1 MSNLL
6 KSLVLSLIMIMFS
19 ISVATNSLNDEV
31 EISTLE
37 QIDET
42 MKVILPANQ
51 LNQPGH
57 QEGSVFTD
65 STLSSG
71 YRHTCVI
78 LDNGSVSCWGSN
90 NAGQLGTITS
100 ASAIASPIMTSS
112 LGTGRTAVSIT
123 SGMYHTCAILD
134 NGAVSCWG
142 WGGDGQIGNGQTASF
157 PVTPTLTNSLGSGRT
172 AIAISAGDY
181 HTCAI
186 LDNGAVSCWGYGGTG
201 TIGNGAFSN
210 QLSPTLT
217 NSLGSGRT
225 AIAISSGGYHT
236 CVILDN
242 GAVSCWGANSEG
254 QLGDGGTTSQST
266 PALTSSL
273 GSGRTAVAIS
283 SGGWH
288 TCAILDNGTVSCWGY
303 SSNGQLGNGGTT
315 NKTSP
320 TLTSSLGTGR
330 TAVAISSGG
339 WHTCAVL
346 DNSSVS
352 CWGLTE
358 GGRLGA
364 GGDGNLFIN
373 QSTPILV
380 NDLGTGQK
388 AVAIS
393 TGGFHSCAIIENSS
407 LLCWGWNN
415 NGQLGMGEMINATP
429 GPTSSLG
436 IGRTAVAITS
446 GNYHTCAL
454 LDNDSVSCWGRG
466 DIGQLGNGG
475 TSDKSTPALSSSFGT
490 ARTVSEVSSGGS
502 HTCAILD
509 NGSISCWGYGN
520 EGQLGNGG
528 TANKTSPTLTS
539 SLGSGRTAVAIS
551 SGEVHTCAILDNGEV
566 YCWGSN
572 SNGQLGNG
580 GNTNQTSPT
589 LTNSFGT
596 GRTAVAISSG
606 GWHTCAI
613 LDNGAVSCWGRGDS
627 GQIGNG
633 YNFNTTTPTLT
644 NNLGI
649 SNGSYNK
656 AIDISSGLWHTCVA
670 LDTGESKCWGA
681 GNYGQLGNGATNDS
695 YQPTLTLSLGT
706 GRTVEHI
713 SAGPAHTCAI
723 LDDGSVSC
731 WGYGQYG
738 QIGNG
743 ATIDTS
749 SPAQVSSFGNNRTAV
764 ALSTGE
770 QHTCAILDDGSVS
783 CWGFYYN
790 GELGDGE
797 YGKFRVSP
805 TETSGFGIGRTIA
818 LSERDFDNN
827 GVLNIFQAEK
837 SSTDSDGDGF
847 NDTVDDFDQNMYR
860 SVDCN
865 SGTYG
870 RYLCVDAPLGKYVPL
885 NSAIYATDSSP
896 GYYVDLTGQS
906 SQTPCAIG
914 TYQAESSQTSC
925 DDADA
930 GHYVSQTAQSG
941 QYVCS
946 AGTFQ
951 ASTGQSNCINADVG
965 HYVNQSAA
973 TVQTPCA
980 LGTYQPFSGQT
991 SCNLASTGHYVDQS
1005 GQSSQITCAV
1015 GTYNP
1020 NYGSTISSDCVSAN
1034 PGYYVDQIGQSSE
1047 IACSPGSYNPNYGS
1061 TTSSACLDSDAGYYV
1076 SNFGQSSQSICEF
1089 GTYQSLTGQTSCDDA
1104 DAGYYVDNYGQSTQT
1119 PCSSGTYQ
1127 SLTGQTSCDDADI
1140 GYYAGLPGQSWQ
1152 TYCSVGTYQSLTG
1165 QISCDDADAG
1175 HYVDNY
1181 GQSTQTPCSSGTYQS
1196 LTGQI
1201 SCDDA
1206 DTGHYIDQAGQSS
1219 QIPCPVGTY
1228 QSLTGQIS
1236 CEEAYAGY
1244 YVDQVGQSNEIPCPI
1259 GTYNP
1264 NMSATNISA
1273 CVDADSGYYIDQT
1286 GQSSQTPCPIGTF
1299 QSLTGQTSCDDASTG
1314 YYVDQVGQS
1323 NETPCSPG
1331 TYNPNNG
1338 ATSSSSCVD
1347 ADSGYYVGQTG
1358 QSNQTVCS
1366 IGTYQPYS
1374 SQSSCNDADVGYY
1387 VDQIGQTSQI
1397 ACPVGTYQSENGLG
1411 SCNDAAPGYYVEQT
1425 SQSSQTPCPVG
1436 SYQTEMGQASC
1447 DNADPGYYV
1456 DSLLGVG
1463 QSSQNSCPVGTYN
1476 PYIGS
1481 TSPSGCFETGI
1492 GYFVNGTAQ
1501 SSQIPC
1507 AIGTYQALT
1516 GQTNCNYAEIGFY
1529 VSQIGSASQT
1539 KCPEGTSTNNNGSIN
1554 ETECLTDSDLDM
1566 LPNGIDDDDDG
1577 DGTLDSD
1584 DAFPLDS
1591 KEDADT
1597 DGDGVG
1603 DNLQTK
1609 LEAEAQT
1616 QMLIIGG
1623 ISLVVM
1629 AIAVL
1634 FYFKRKRGLEGRVVK
1649 ETPSNKD
1656 FNQFA
1661 IPITTQQLTQS
1672 VVTEPAVVQQWTDEN
1687 GNTWRSMDNGI
1698 TLWWDG
1704 TDWQQT

>member
-1 MSNLL
+1 MVML
-6 KSLVLSLIMIMFS
+6 S
-19 ISVATNSLNDEV
+19 ISVVTNSLNDEP
-31 EISTLE
+31 EISTLT

-57 QEGSVFTD
+57 QEGSIFTD

-71 YRHTCVI
+71 RGHTCAI

-90 NAGQLGTITS
+90 SAGQLGMMTS
-100 ASAIASPIMTSS
+100 AAALSSPIMTSS
-112 LGTGRTAVSIT
+112 LGTGRTAVSIA

-142 WGGDGQIGNGQTASF
+142 WGGDGQIGNGQTTSIPAS
-157 PVTPTLTNSLGSGRT
+157 PTLTSSFGSGRT
-172 AIAISAGDY
+172 AIAISAGNY
-181 HTCAI
+181 HTCVI
-186 LDNGAVSCWGYGGTG
+186 LDNGAVSCWGYGGSG
-201 TIGNGAFSN
+201 AIGNGVFSN

-225 AIAISSGGYHT
+225 AVAISSGGFHTCAVLDNASVSCWGWNDEGQLGNGGTTYQSSPTLTSSLGSGRTAVAISAGERHT

-242 GAVSCWGANSEG
+242 GAVSCWGWNNGG
-254 QLGDGGTTSQST
+254 QLGSGGITNKTVPT
-266 PALTSSL
+266 LTSSL

-283 SGGWH
+283 SGGYH
-288 TCAILDNGTVSCWGY
+288 TCAVLDNASVSCWGENEGGRLGAGGNGDLLINQSTPILVNGFGIGEKAVAISLGRY
-303 SSNGQLGNGGTT
+303 HSCAVIENGSLLCWGWNDDGQLGNGDMIH
-315 NKTSP
+315 P
-320 TLTSSLGTGR
+320 TPTQTSSLGTGR
-330 TAVAISSGG
+330 TAVQIS
-339 WHTCAVL
+339 
-346 DNSSVS
+346 
-352 CWGLTE
+352 
-358 GGRLGA
+358 
-364 GGDGNLFIN
+364 
-373 QSTPILV
+373 
-380 NDLGTGQK
+380 
-388 AVAIS
+388 
-393 TGGFHSCAIIENSS
+393 
-407 LLCWGWNN
+407 
-415 NGQLGMGEMINATP
+415 
-429 GPTSSLG
+429 
-436 IGRTAVAITS
+436 S
-446 GNYHTCAL
+446 GNYHTCTL
-454 LDNDSVSCWGRG
+454 LDNDTVSCWGSNS
-466 DIGQLGNGG
+466 IGQLGNGG
-475 TSDKSTPALSSSFGT
+475 TFDKSTPTLSGSVGT
-490 ARTVSEVSSGGS
+490 VLTASEVSSGGS

-509 NGSISCWGYGN
+509 NGSISCWGWN
-520 EGQLGNGG
+520 DDGQLGNGG
-528 TANKTSPTLTS
+528 TTNLTTPTLTS

-551 SGEVHTCAILDNGEV
+551 SGESHTCAILDNGEV
-566 YCWGSN
+566 SCWGSN

-589 LTNSFGT
+589 LTNSLGT

-613 LDNGAVSCWGRGDS
+613 LDNGAVSCWGRGDF

-633 YNFNTTTPTLT
+633 YNFNTTTPTPT
-644 NNLGI
+644 NSLGI
-649 SNGSYNK
+649 SNGIYNK
-656 AIDISSGLWHTCVA
+656 AIGISSGLWHTCVA
-670 LDTGESKCWGA
+670 LDNGESKCWGH
-681 GNYGQLGNGATNDS
+681 GGYGQLGNGATTDS
-695 YQPTLTLSLGT
+695 YQPTITLSLGT
-706 GRTVEHI
+706 GRTVENI
-713 SAGPAHTCAI
+713 SVGPAHTCAL

-749 SPAQVSSFGNNRTAV
+749 SPTQVSSFGNNRTAV
-764 ALSTGE
+764 ALSAGE

-783 CWGFYYN
+783 CWGFYYR
-790 GELGDGE
+790 GALGNGE
-797 YGKFRVSP
+797 YGRFKVSP
-805 TETSGFGIGRTIA
+805 TEASGFGIGRTVA
-818 LSERDFDNN
+818 LSERDFDNDN
-827 GVLNIFQAEK
+827 VLNIFQAK
-837 SSTDSDGDGF
+837 ITSTDSDGDGF

-870 RYLCVDAPLGKYVPL
+870 RYLCVDAPLGKYVPTY
-885 NSAIYATDSSP
+885 SAIYATDSSP

-930 GHYVSQTAQSG
+930 GHYVSQTGQSG

-965 HYVNQSAA
+965 HYVSMSAA

-980 LGTYQPFSGQT
+980 TGTYQPNLGST
-991 SCNLASTGHYVDQS
+991 YCNLASAGHYVDQT
-1005 GQSSQITCAV
+1005 GQSSQIACAV
-1015 GTYNP
+1015 GTFNQ
-1020 NYGSTISSDCVSAN
+1020 NYGSTSSSDCIGAN
-1034 PGYYVDQIGQSSE
+1034 PGHYVDQIGQSSE

-1076 SNFGQSSQSICEF
+1076 SNYGQSSQNICELGTYQPNLGSTYCDLASAGHYVDNYGQSAQTPCSP

-1104 DAGYYVDNYGQSTQT
+1104 DTGHYVDNYGQSSQT
-1119 PCSSGTYQ
+1119 PCPIGTYQ
-1127 SLTGQTSCDDADI
+1127 SLTGQTSCDDAD
-1140 GYYAGLPGQSWQ
+1140 
-1152 TYCSVGTYQSLTG
+1152 
-1165 QISCDDADAG
+1165 
-1175 HYVDNY
+1175 
-1181 GQSTQTPCSSGTYQS
+1181 
-1196 LTGQI
+1196 
-1201 SCDDA
+1201 
-1206 DTGHYIDQAGQSS
+1206 TGHYIDQTGQSS
-1219 QIPCPVGTY
+1219 QTPCPIGTY
-1228 QSLTGQIS
+1228 QSLAGQTS
-1236 CEEAYAGY
+1236 CENAYAGY
-1244 YVDQVGQSNEIPCPI
+1244 YVDQVGQSNETPCPI

-1264 NMSATNISA
+1264 NMGATNVSA

-1286 GQSSQTPCPIGTF
+1286 GQSSPTPCPVGTY
-1299 QSLTGQTSCDDASTG
+1299 QSLAGQTSCDDASAG
-1314 YYVDQVGQS
+1314 HYVDQVGQS
-1323 NETPCSPG
+1323 NQTPCSIG

-1338 ATSSSSCVD
+1338 ATSSSSCID
-1347 ADSGYYVGQTG
+1347 ADLGYYVSQTG
-1358 QSNQTVCS
+1358 QSNQTICS

-1374 SQSSCNDADVGYY
+1374 SQPSCNDADAGYY

-1397 ACPVGTYQSENGLG
+1397 ACPVGTYQSENGQA
-1411 SCNDAAPGYYVEQT
+1411 SCNNAELGYYVEQT

-1436 SYQTEMGQASC
+1436 TYQTEMGQTSC

-1463 QSSQNSCPVGTYN
+1463 QSSQNPCPIGTYN

-1481 TSPSGCFETGI
+1481 TSPSGCFEAGI
-1492 GYFVNGTAQ
+1492 GYFVNETGQ

-1529 VSQIGSASQT
+1529 VSQIGSSSQT
-1539 KCPEGTSTNNNGSIN
+1539 KCPEGSSTNNNGSID

-1566 LPNGIDDDDDG
+1566 LPNVIDDDDDG

-1584 DAFPLDS
+1584 DAFPLDP
-1591 KEDADT
+1591 KEDTDT
-1597 DGDGVG
+1597 DGDGMG

-1609 LEAEAQT
+1609 LEAESQT
-1616 QMLIIGG
+1616 QMLIVGG
-1623 ISLVVM
+1623 ISLVVIV
-1629 AIAVL
+1629 IAVL
-1634 FYFKRKRGLEGRVVK
+1634 FYFKRKRSLDDHAVK

-1661 IPITTQQLTQS
+1661 IPITAQQLTQS
-1672 VVTEPAVVQQWTDEN
+1672 VVTEPTVVQQWTDEN

-1698 TLWWDG
+1698 TLWWNG